1 MKMNDIV
8 IGRVY
13 AMLVSGKIAP
23 VRIDGQ
29 CGQLAHGTRAA
40 VYGGNGP
47 RLMTKFYGVNVKTGR
62 SINHISPARVRFEIV
77 ESVATTGRNIWVRA
91 PLGGLGSPPR

>member
-1 MKMNDIV
+1 MRINDIV

-29 CGQLAHGTRAA
+29 RGRLAHGTRAA
-40 VYGGNGP
+40 VYGNGP
-47 RLMTKFYGVNVKTGR
+47 RVMTKFYGCNVRTGR
-62 SINHISPARVRFEIV
+62 TIQSISPARVRFEIIRST
-77 ESVATTGRNIWVRA
+77 SVSGKDIWVRA
-91 PLGGLGSPPR
+91 D